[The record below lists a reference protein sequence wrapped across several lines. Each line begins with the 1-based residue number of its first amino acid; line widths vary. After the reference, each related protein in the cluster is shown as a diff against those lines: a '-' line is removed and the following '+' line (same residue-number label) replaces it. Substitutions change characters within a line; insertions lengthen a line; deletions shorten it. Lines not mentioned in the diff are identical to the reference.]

1 MTDEFEQAFGNYL
14 EQSAYDDAEES
25 LFSMIRSA
33 FIAGW
38 KAAGG
43 NEREVSNVV
52 QFVRRDARWTLKKKQ

>member
-1 MTDEFEQAFGNYL
+1 MTDEFEKAFGNYL

-43 NEREVSNVV
+43 NESEVNNVV
-52 QFVRRDARWTLKKKQ
+52 QFVRQDAHWTLKKKQ